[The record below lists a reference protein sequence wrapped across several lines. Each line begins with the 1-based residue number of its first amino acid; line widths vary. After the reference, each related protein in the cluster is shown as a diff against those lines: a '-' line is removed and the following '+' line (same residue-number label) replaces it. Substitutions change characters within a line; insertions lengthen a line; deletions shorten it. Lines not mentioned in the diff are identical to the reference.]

1 MIDYTFSLEELEY
14 FLLILVRVT
23 CFIYVAPFFGMNN
36 VPRRVKIGLGFFI
49 SMVLYHIPSVPHVR
63 LSYQTVWGYG
73 VIVMKE
79 ALTGLLIGFG
89 AQLCTSIVN
98 FAGRLMDMNIG
109 LSMVNM
115 MDPTTRENTSIS
127 GVFLQYIT
135 MLILLITGMDQ
146 FLLKALADSY
156 HLIPISGAVFKSD
169 SLTQSLVRFMGEY
182 ITIGFRIA
190 LPVFAAIFIL
200 NAVLGILAKTAPQM
214 NMFSV
219 GIQLKLLVGLMVMF
233 FTVSMLPGATEFV
246 FKEMR
251 SIVTAMME
259 GMV

>member
-135 MLILLITGMDQ
+135 MLILLITGLYQ
-146 FLLKALADSY
+146 FLRQPDTVAGSVHGGIYHDRLPDRAAGVCGDLYIKCRAGDPRQDGAADEYVFRRDSVETACRVDGDVFY
-156 HLIPISGAVFKSD
+156 GVHASGSNRVCF
-169 SLTQSLVRFMGEY
+169 
-182 ITIGFRIA
+182 
-190 LPVFAAIFIL
+190 
-200 NAVLGILAKTAPQM
+200 
-214 NMFSV
+214 
-219 GIQLKLLVGLMVMF
+219 
-233 FTVSMLPGATEFV
+233 
-246 FKEMR
+246 
-251 SIVTAMME
+251 
-259 GMV
+259 

>member
-23 CFIYVAPFFGMNN
+23 CFIYVAPFFGLNN
-36 VPRRVKIGLGFFI
+36 VPKRVKIGLGFFVSI
-49 SMVLYHIPSVPHVR
+49 VLYHVASVPHVR

-79 ALTGLLIGFG
+79 ALTGLLIGFD

-115 MDPTTRENTSIS
+115 MDPTTRENTSVS

-135 MLILLITGMDQ
+135 MLILLITGMYQ

-156 HLIPISGAVFKSD
+156 HLIPISDAIFRSD
-169 SLTQSLVRFMGEY
+169 KLTESLVRFMGEY

-190 LPVFAAIFIL
+190 LPVFAAIIIL

-219 GIQLKLLVGLMVMF
+219 GIQLKILVGLTVMF
-233 FTVSMLPGATEFV
+233 FTVSMLPAATEFI

-251 SIVTAMME
+251 MIVTAMME
-259 GMV
+259 GMI